1 MLARQSEAHC
11 GFGEGLLRFSNLHYG
26 ENPIEAVSKQGTHW
40 TFTPHG
46 IKKKKKNHMVLFWLE
61 KYTNTSA
68 AAAEENKIIM
78 AYHKLLTFSL
88 IRIPWFFLSS

>member
-26 ENPIEAVSKQGTHW
+26 EDPIEAVSKWGTPW

-46 IKKKKKNHMVLFWLE
+46 IKKKKNHMVLFWLE

-68 AAAEENKIIM
+68 AAAGENKIIM
-78 AYHKLLTFSL
+78 AYHKLLMFSL
-88 IRIPWFFLSS
+88 VRIPWFFLSS

>member
-26 ENPIEAVSKQGTHW
+26 EDPIEAVSKQGTHW
-40 TFTPHG
+40 TFTPDG
-46 IKKKKKNHMVLFWLE
+46 IKKKKNHMVLFWLE

-68 AAAEENKIIM
+68 AAAGENKIIM
-78 AYHKLLTFSL
+78 AYHKLLMFSL
-88 IRIPWFFLSS
+88 VRIPWFFLSS